1 MKNNIIIFTDLDG
14 SLLNTQNFKFDKAK
28 SLVKKI
34 VKDSNFIIPNSSKTE
49 LEIKNF
55 IKKLKIKLPFI
66 SENGSEIHNLNTIE
80 RKFPKKIT
88 IARDRN
94 TILKIF
100 LKNMSKEILIKCDF
114 LYKMDN
120 KKKSKILGLKGKD
133 LIASSKRKFTY
144 PFIFKGDNKLKK
156 LLFKKTYKA
165 GLGIQQGGRVMNLG
179 DNVTKGMAIKKTLN
193 FIKSVNKNKI
203 TTIAVGDNQ
212 NDLSMLK
219 VVKYPCIV
227 SNRSIKINNKNK
239 IYTNKKAPEGWIEVV
254 KKAMDKINK

>member
-1 MKNNIIIFTDLDG
+1 MKNNIIVFTDLDG
-14 SLLNTQNFKFDKAK
+14 SLLNTQNFKFEKAK
-28 SLVKKI
+28 SLIKKI
-34 VKDSNFIIPNSSKTE
+34 IKDSNFIIPNSSKTE

-80 RKFPKKIT
+80 RKLPKKIT

-114 LYKMDN
+114 LYKMNN
-120 KKKSKILGLKGKD
+120 KKKSNILGLKGRD
-133 LIASSKRKFTY
+133 LIASSKRRFTY
-144 PFIFKGDNKLKK
+144 AFIFKGDSKLKK

>member
-14 SLLNTQNFKFDKAK
+14 SLLNTQNFKFKKAK
-28 SLVKKI
+28 SLIKKI
-34 VKDSNFIIPNSSKTE
+34 IKDSNFIIPNSSKTE

-80 RKFPKKIT
+80 RKLPKKIT
-88 IARDRN
+88 IARDKN

-100 LKNMSKEILIKCDF
+100 LKNISKEILIKCDF
-114 LYKMDN
+114 LYKMNN
-120 KKKSKILGLKGKD
+120 KKKSNILGLKGRD
-133 LIASSKRKFTY
+133 LIASSKRRFTY
-144 PFIFKGDNKLKK
+144 AFIFKGDSKLKK
-156 LLFKKTYKA
+156 LLFKKAYKA
-165 GLGIQQGGRVMNLG
+165 GLSIQQGGRVMNLG

-203 TTIAVGDNQ
+203 TTIAVGDSQ

>member
-1 MKNNIIIFTDLDG
+1 MKNNIIVFTDLDG
-14 SLLNTQNFKFDKAK
+14 SLLNTQNFKFKKAK
-28 SLVKKI
+28 SLIKKI
-34 VKDSNFIIPNSSKTE
+34 IKDSNFIIPNSSKTE
-49 LEIKNF
+49 LEIRNF

-80 RKFPKKIT
+80 RKLPKKIT

-144 PFIFKGDNKLKK
+144 PFILKGDHKLKK
-156 LLFKKTYKA
+156 LLFKRTYKI

>member
-1 MKNNIIIFTDLDG
+1 MG
-14 SLLNTQNFKFDKAK
+14 S
-28 SLVKKI
+28 
-34 VKDSNFIIPNSSKTE
+34 
-49 LEIKNF
+49 
-55 IKKLKIKLPFI
+55 
-66 SENGSEIHNLNTIE
+66 
-80 RKFPKKIT
+80 
-88 IARDRN
+88 
-94 TILKIF
+94 
-100 LKNMSKEILIKCDF
+100 
-114 LYKMDN
+114 
-120 KKKSKILGLKGKD
+120 KKKCKILGLKGKD
-133 LIASSKRKFTY
+133 LIASAKRKFTY

-156 LLFKKTYKA
+156 LLFKKTYKV
-165 GLGIQQGGRVMNLG
+165 GLAIQQGGRVMNLG

>member
-1 MKNNIIIFTDLDG
+1 MKNKIIIFTDLDG

-34 VKDSNFIIPNSSKTE
+34 VKGSNFIIPNSSKTE

-80 RKFPKKIT
+80 RKLPNKIT
-88 IARDRN
+88 MARNRK

-100 LKNMSKEILIKCDF
+100 FKNISKDILMKCDF
-114 LYKMDN
+114 LYQMNN
-120 KKKSKILGLKGKD
+120 KKKSRILGLKGKD
-133 LIASSKRKFTY
+133 LNASSKRKFTY
-144 PFIFKGDNKLKK
+144 PFVFKGDKKLKK
-156 LLFKKTYKA
+156 LLIKKVSKA
-165 GLGIQQGGRVMNLG
+165 GLSIQQGGRVMNLG
-179 DNVTKGMAIKKTLN
+179 DNVSKGTAIKKTIN
-193 FIKSVNKNKI
+193 FIKSVSKKKI
-203 TTIAVGDNQ
+203 ITVGVGDNQ
-212 NDLSMLK
+212 NDLSMFK